1 MKKIITVF
9 AIIFLV
15 IHVVYD
21 ITGMYLDDKYSEL
34 KPYYLGMIGTALV
47 LIYQRFE
54 SKAGK

>member
-21 ITGMYLDDKYSEL
+21 ITGMYLDDKCSEL

-47 LIYQRFE
+47 LIYQRFQ